1 MHKVCFEKLESN
13 TQYFVELVNLVSF
26 LLNGG
31 IKGGMVDVR
40 FLLGDWTWKYL
51 KF

>member
-13 TQYFVELVNLVSF
+13 TQYFVELVNLVFFSTQ
-26 LLNGG
+26 GG
-31 IKGGMVDVR
+31 KVDVR

>member
-26 LLNGG
+26 LL
-31 IKGGMVDVR
+31 KGGMVDVR
-40 FLLGDWTWKYL
+40 FLLGDWTWKYI

>member
-1 MHKVCFEKLESN
+1 MHKVSFEKLESN
-13 TQYFVELVNLVSF
+13 TQNFVELVNLVSF
-26 LLNGG
+26 LL
-31 IKGGMVDVR
+31 KVGMVDVR

>member
-26 LLNGG
+26 LLRVV
-31 IKGGMVDVR
+31 KWM
-40 FLLGDWTWKYL
+40 
-51 KF
+51 